1 LLDGVSFIL
10 YNKVMKKLLPKF
22 SQINYKGLDINI
34 LVEPGFVGYSFHYEG
49 NNYGSKLPILTKKKQ
64 ELLELSF
71 ALCIQAIL
79 SYEELCKK

>member
-1 LLDGVSFIL
+1 
-10 YNKVMKKLLPKF
+10 MKKLLPVF
-22 SQINYKGLDINI
+22 SQIKYKDLEINI

-49 NNYGSKLPILTKKKQ
+49 NNYGSKLPITTKKKQ